1 MDIKTS
7 EFVKGVVGTNP
18 ILEDGK
24 SQIAFI
30 GRSNVGKS
38 SVINSLVGKTT
49 LVKVGK
55 KPGKTTEINFFSI
68 NRKFYFVD
76 LPGYGYAAGGK
87 EQIEKIRKMIIWY
100 LTESGA
106 RPTTVVLIID
116 IKAGVTDF
124 DQDMLSILREQ
135 NLNFIVVANKA
146 DKLNQKELSHQLTA
160 LRVACPTVDI
170 VPFSATEGTGL
181 QEVYK
186 ILSVVV

>member
-24 SQIAFI
+24 SQVAFI

-38 SVINSLVGKTT
+38 SVINSLVGKNT

-106 RPTTVVLIID
+106 RPSTVVLIID
-116 IKAGVTDF
+116 IKAGITDF
-124 DQDMLSILREQ
+124 DRDMLEILREQ
-135 NLNFIVVANKA
+135 NLNYIIVANKA
-146 DKLNQKELSHQLTA
+146 DKLNQKETSGQIA
-160 LRVACPTVDI
+160 KIKNDSNDDSVIAY
-170 VPFSATEGTGL
+170 SATAKKGSHA
-181 QEVYK
+181 
-186 ILSVVV
+186 ILDRLVI